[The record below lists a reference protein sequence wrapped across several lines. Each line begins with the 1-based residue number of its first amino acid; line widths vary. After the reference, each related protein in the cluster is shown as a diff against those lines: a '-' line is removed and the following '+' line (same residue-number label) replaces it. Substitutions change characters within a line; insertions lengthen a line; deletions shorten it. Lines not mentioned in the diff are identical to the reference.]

1 VVPIGKLFMSK
12 VETSHGV
19 KRVDE
24 DGNIIKLLFM
34 LTFRQEVLFKAEPTV
49 FYFTRILE
57 VEFT

>member
-1 VVPIGKLFMSK
+1 MSK

-34 LTFRQEVLFKAEPTV
+34 LTFRQEVLFKTEPTV
-49 FYFTRILE
+49 FYLTRILE